1 MKKYLV
7 LLLAAILVLSM
18 APALSEN
25 QTVISDE
32 ILAPVEVEILEPTPT
47 PIPKSVHIEIEGGWP
62 RIISMGQELKI
73 ISRLVGFEDA
83 SEIWFEWEVNR
94 HDGKGYAILANENKD
109 TLTIIATKE
118 TLSYDYRLVVHWE
131 H

>member
-1 MKKYLV
+1 MKKYLA

-18 APALSEN
+18 TAALSEN

-32 ILAPVEVEILEPTPT
+32 LLAPVEVEILDPTPT

-73 ISRLVGFEDA
+73 ISKLVGFEDA
-83 SEIWFEWEVNR
+83 TEIWFEWEVNR
-94 HDGKGYAILANENKD
+94 HDGKGYAILANENED